1 MFLCFSAPFPSCT
14 HATLARDGGIIMS
27 PDEHFTCCKRM
38 FASMLYQ
45 GLRQMPYNLHVNMQQ
60 IMDSI
65 TAHDPRINH
74 GQPFKGRDWDYMPNN
89 TVTWEPLAGDAQRTN
104 EVFPGRKAIF
114 QHFYDDLHVP
124 HAMAVPSIGLKDV
137 ALDLPQDLRFLA
149 GNTHASSGEFS
160 LISYFIMI
168 SQLYSQTYQAL

>member
-1 MFLCFSAPFPSCT
+1 
-14 HATLARDGGIIMS
+14 MS
-27 PDEHFTCCKRM
+27 PEEHFTCCKRM
-38 FASMLYQ
+38 FAGMLYQ
-45 GLRQMPYNLHVNMQQ
+45 GLRQLPYHLHVNMEQ

-65 TAHDPRINH
+65 TACNPKINN
-74 GQPFKGRDWDYMPNN
+74 GQPYKGRDWKYMPNN
-89 TVTWEPLAGDAQRTN
+89 DMTWEPLAGDAQRTN
-104 EVFPGRKAIF
+104 EVFPGRKAVF
-114 QHFYDDLHVP
+114 EQFYKDLHVP

-160 LISYFIMI
+160 LISCFTMI